1 VGDGRQ
7 RMVTATI
14 GQTVLGYGR
23 GARPCGHEGM
33 PAEGRGAHSGGGP
46 RTLGERR
53 VRTTVGTLVIKY
65 VVIAALAALILP
77 AVGRVTW
84 TQALVPAAV
93 VAVLTYLLGD
103 RLALRALGNAGAV
116 VVDFA
121 LALVLFWLAPVYVP
135 GVRLGFGGALTA
147 AGAVAVAE
155 ILYHQYLLERG
166 VGVR

>member
-1 VGDGRQ
+1 
-7 RMVTATI
+7 M
-14 GQTVLGYGR
+14 
-23 GARPCGHEGM
+23 
-33 PAEGRGAHSGGGP
+33 
-46 RTLGERR
+46 
-53 VRTTVGTLVIKY
+53 RTTVGTLVIKY